1 MRISDWSS
9 DVCSSDLLADALSGW
24 PVRHP
29 LGDPRNPPV
38 TSLLT
43 PLLGHWGMVLGA
55 APPGERAA
63 PGFDVAGRRLRLFS
77 AGRFDPLPAAC
88 RSAER
93 RLGIACVCT
102 CRSRW
107 SPYHLNNTHMQTA
120 LVSSLYYKQSIYITL
135 YS

>member
-55 APPGERAA
+55 APLGERAA
-63 PGFDVAGRRLRLFS
+63 QGFDVAGRRLRLFS
-77 AGRFDPLPAAC
+77 AGRFETLPAAC
-88 RSAER
+88 RAFSGGRIAHRPLGKGGAGPVGGEHGRAAGGER
-93 RLGIACVCT
+93 VVQSLV
-102 CRSRW
+102 
-107 SPYHLNNTHMQTA
+107 NTVVGGM
-120 LVSSLYYKQSIYITL
+120 
-135 YS
+135 

>member
-55 APPGERAA
+55 APLGERAA
-63 PGFDVAGRRLRLFS
+63 QGFDVAGRRLRLFT
-77 AGRFDPLPAAC
+77 ARRLETLPAAC
-88 RSAER
+88 RPFSGG
-93 RLGIACVCT
+93 RLAHCPTGKGAARTEGRPGGTEGVNT
-102 CRSRW
+102 CRSRGA
-107 SPYHLNNTHMQTA
+107 PC
-120 LVSSLYYKQSIYITL
+120 I
-135 YS
+135 

>member
-55 APPGERAA
+55 APLGERAA
-63 PGFDVAGRRLRLFS
+63 QGFDVASRRLRLFS
-77 AGRFDPLPAAC
+77 AGRFETPQIGRASC
-88 RSAER
+88 RAR
-93 RLGIACVCT
+93 VC
-102 CRSRW
+102 
-107 SPYHLNNTHMQTA
+107 PYVEISVVAVALKKQHYSTIQSTHH
-120 LVSSLYYKQSIYITL
+120 SN
-135 YS
+135 